1 MKKRI
6 ILLATLAAM
15 LITAGKA
22 PARQIETP
30 AMGWSSWN
38 AYMVDISD
46 SIISCQARMLKESG
60 LSDCGYSYVNIDDG
74 FFGKRDAQGYM
85 VPHAERFPWGV
96 DGMADLVKYIHS
108 LGLKAGIYSDAG
120 INTCGSSYNK
130 DVKA

>member
-6 ILLATLAAM
+6 ILLATFAAM

-60 LSDCGYSYVNIDDG
+60 LSDCGYKYVNIDDG

-85 VPHAERFPWGV
+85 VPHPERFPWGGV
-96 DGMADLVKYIHS
+96 GVGAMTKCKHP
-108 LGLKAGIYSDAG
+108 LG
-120 INTCGSSYNK
+120 
-130 DVKA
+130 

>member
-60 LSDCGYSYVNIDDG
+60 LSDCG
-74 FFGKRDAQGYM
+74 
-85 VPHAERFPWGV
+85 
-96 DGMADLVKYIHS
+96 
-108 LGLKAGIYSDAG
+108 
-120 INTCGSSYNK
+120 
-130 DVKA
+130 